1 MKKSIF
7 CLDTRVY
14 FHMNLNSDVL
24 TDLWKCIYPHVS
36 LCMTL
41 YGWYFA
47 GQYELHLFRHTRT
60 IFLTMNLGDHKHILK
75 GKINE
80 FTIYKIVLVLLILNW
95 TLFSNVALQS
105 LIETT
110 QQAGRLGK
118 EPWIFFAVNSISGIL
133 EMSYICFMKKWPKYY
148 TLLHK
153 KGRRSLFYGFVI
165 LQWYVQYLFMRIF
178 AENL

>member
-1 MKKSIF
+1 MQNAHCK
-7 CLDTRVY
+7 
-14 FHMNLNSDVL
+14 LNSLAKNFHINILPYWEGREICFWRFSFHTEEINKDENYDQKKMLKVKKYRDMVL

-80 FTIYKIVLVLLILNW
+80 FTIYKIVLGAFDIELNPI
-95 TLFSNVALQS
+95 Q
-105 LIETT
+105 
-110 QQAGRLGK
+110 
-118 EPWIFFAVNSISGIL
+118 
-133 EMSYICFMKKWPKYY
+133 
-148 TLLHK
+148 
-153 KGRRSLFYGFVI
+153 
-165 LQWYVQYLFMRIF
+165 
-178 AENL
+178 